1 MLKLSLLLLNY
12 GLNTGNTSIRH
23 IVTGKVDGTNAS
35 SHKWNKPANIRFVWE
50 KTTSL
55 QGFSCDGKV
64 HMQEA
69 SSTPYLVSM
78 AIKAAELQGRKAG
91 SKFYENSRIHF
102 P

>member
-1 MLKLSLLLLNY
+1 MERTLPHTNGINLLIFDLC
-12 GLNTGNTSIRH
+12 G
-23 IVTGKVDGTNAS
+23 
-35 SHKWNKPANIRFVWE
+35 

-91 SKFYENSRIHF
+91 SKFCENSKNTFSLKMYQPLTANYYLHVRKIAILM
-102 P
+102 